1 MFEYAVLSALLI
13 RIKFKQ
19 DKSPI
24 CLPYT
29 TKFKVKKLSDFWK
42 FYLFSRQY
50 YKLTLAHFLL
60 ELSKVKITSFKSTT
74 EIIIWENVNL
84 VFSSVC
90 FEKINNFSSVNPPN
104 CPPFEFWVGRPAT
117 KHVVLSMYSPNIK
130 DKWTMCISNTCCS
143 KLKFVISSYLQ
154 IEISTHPNQ
163 ILPIKLKVNKQ
174 LWKWF
179 QASLL
184 KRGDCL

>member
-1 MFEYAVLSALLI
+1 MYSLVWIAKTCDAVLSALLI

-74 EIIIWENVNL
+74 EIIIRENVNL

-104 CPPFEFWVGRPAT
+104 CPPSNFEWGGQPQKMWYYPIITVRILRTNELCVFQT
-117 KHVVLSMYSPNIK
+117 LVVQS
-130 DKWTMCISNTCCS
+130 
-143 KLKFVISSYLQ
+143 
-154 IEISTHPNQ
+154 
-163 ILPIKLKVNKQ
+163 
-174 LWKWF
+174 
-179 QASLL
+179 
-184 KRGDCL
+184 